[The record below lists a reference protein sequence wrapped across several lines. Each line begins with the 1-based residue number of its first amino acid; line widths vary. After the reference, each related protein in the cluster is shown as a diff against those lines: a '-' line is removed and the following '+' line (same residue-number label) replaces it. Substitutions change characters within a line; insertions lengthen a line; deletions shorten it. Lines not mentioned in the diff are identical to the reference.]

1 MTCEMNSYSACV
13 VEALLILPGQPL
25 HSQGP
30 GGEGKRYADF
40 AISMIDLIL
49 DDSVPKCL
57 REIISLATEQLLN
70 TRNC

>member
-1 MTCEMNSYSACV
+1 MNSYSACA

-25 HSQGP
+25 RSQGP

-57 REIISLATEQLLN
+57 CEIISLATEQLLN